1 MNYPHF
7 FESQNSLNLFELKE
21 NFKFLSTLYSRN
33 KFPKVLMLTG
43 NKGSGK
49 STLINHV
56 LYSIFDP
63 KNYNFEKNEL
73 AENSKL
79 FKLLK
84 KNVFSNIIYLKGSNF
99 ISIKVE
105 DIRNLKST
113 IYKSSILDKERFIIL
128 DDIELFNQNS
138 LNALLKL
145 IEEPSKNNY
154 FILINNKTRPLLET
168 IKSRSLEVKL
178 ILSENQRLKIIEN
191 LINFFDQELVLD
203 YKTSAISPGN
213 FLKFNYVCK
222 EYNIF
227 PTNDF
232 IENLSNLLNHYKKD
246 KDIIFID
253 YAFFLADVYFRKLR
267 NENILKHDE
276 IYEIKDFIFYNLN
289 NFLVYNLN
297 QNTFLNAVSN
307 KLKHE

>member
-1 MNYPHF
+1 MNYPLF
-7 FESQNSLNLFELKE
+7 FESQNSLNLFEFTE
-21 NFKFLSTLYSRN
+21 NFKFLSALYSKN
-33 KFPKVLMLTG
+33 NLPKVLMLTG

-63 KNYNFEKNEL
+63 KNYNLKKNEL
-73 AENSKL
+73 SENSKL
-79 FKLLK
+79 FKLLQ

-99 ISIKVE
+99 ISVKVE
-105 DIRNLKST
+105 DIRNLKSK
-113 IYKSSILDKERFIIL
+113 IYKSSILDKDRFIIL
-128 DDIELFNQNS
+128 DDIELFNHNS

-154 FILINNKTRPLLET
+154 FILINNKTKPLLET
-168 IKSRSLEVKL
+168 IKSRSLEIKL

-191 LINFFDQELVLD
+191 LVNFFDQDLLLD
-203 YKTSAISPGN
+203 PKTSAISPGN
-213 FLKFNYVCK
+213 FLKFNYICK
-222 EYNIF
+222 EYDIF

-232 IENLSNLLNHYKKD
+232 LENLSNLLNLYKKD
-246 KDIIFID
+246 KDIIFIN
-253 YAFFLADVYFRKLR
+253 YAFFLADDYFRKLR
-267 NENILKHDE
+267 EENVLKNDK

-289 NFLVYNLN
+289 KFLVYNLN